1 MEGNFPKRLEQRG
14 QFGQSN
20 RAGQWES
27 GYKCLM
33 GLSDADLEKTDI
45 PSNPLVGLKIIC

>member
-1 MEGNFPKRLEQRG
+1 MGGNSPTRLGQRG

-33 GLSDADLEKTDI
+33 GLSNAVLQKTNI
-45 PSNPLVGLKIIC
+45 P